1 MLVKERPVK
10 SLIHEGKEKRKQSI
24 KRSKVKVARQVV
36 KLHSEEG
43 DRVDLV
49 SF

>member
-24 KRSKVKVARQVV
+24 KRSKVKVARQ
-36 KLHSEEG
+36 KWSSSTQRKETELT
-43 DRVDLV
+43 
-49 SF
+49 